1 MSYYCEICLRD
12 IKKKSKCSHSKSKSH
27 KEFEK

>member
-12 IKKKSKCSHSKSKSH
+12 IKKKSEYYHVKSKSH
-27 KEFEK
+27 TEF